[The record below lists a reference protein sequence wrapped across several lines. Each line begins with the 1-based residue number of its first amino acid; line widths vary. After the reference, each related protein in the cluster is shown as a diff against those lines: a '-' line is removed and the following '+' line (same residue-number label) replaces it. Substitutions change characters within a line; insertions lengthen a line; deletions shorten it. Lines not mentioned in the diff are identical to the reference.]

1 MSSSEDPQDWT
12 VNELVAF
19 LCHEKP
25 GQWSYNLACPDLV
38 ALEISL
44 RENMISGAAFL
55 LFNDHWV
62 KELGIKAVV
71 HRQYL
76 MQAKKWLQR
85 RSPKFQAQQQEQ
97 QQAPKALLSE
107 DELSPDPPV
116 DVAEPNTSLHILTN
130 PTTPDDA
137 TNPIPLLDARSPAQT
152 EGKKLRRME
161 TTIIEQP
168 PPSSLLE
175 PRSTHQQPAPNPTYG
190 NDAFYDHLVKTYPP
204 NDADVLSLLGESSSE
219 SEYDTETREEME
231 EDERQSRP
239 GTLPETSGTLGDAEF
254 NEIVDEYINSRKSQ
268 FIEIRLP
275 KVQPKG
281 FQIWVRGQKFPS
293 MKSQISTRLAH
304 LEKRCQALR
313 KALAEAQHSSRSSLL
328 QACACLDPTVIDIC
342 LDQWKLSVLEKAS
355 PPAKIARPPRTPQ
368 PEKLKVNSDGEETL
382 SSDSD
387 SVHDSEEEN
396 LSSDWDFVHDTDGP
410 AEQSEH
416 SIRPATSSD
425 IEDSSGLEE
434 DEPSQD
440 QEEPRSRAA
449 YQYGPFH
456 DSSSD
461 EDLGHLFYEE
471 ENYEAPTAKRRRL
484 KESSVHQD
492 NSTSPLM
499 PMATLPS
506 KECGAEGQTEANTD
520 PVNPVRLNT
529 HQPADLASDNGS
541 ETDEAVSVFDEVYS
555 MMWATIE
562 ESGNRIYLVAKALT
576 GLPKNRITQLSSF
589 VRTYM
594 PCVYREHTR
603 EALKHM
609 SDDSPVIEGMD
620 PDESHSA
627 MLMTALFV
635 SWINVIQVPHG
646 AFTAKEVKTALMAI
660 REDLDEDHSNTQ
672 SLDEDQFKTFFEC
685 LNDLL
690 KGYRKWL
697 TLSSLKPHEQSPIG
711 NQTSKRKRPMT
722 LMTRA
727 QEEGQHRKNQQDQ
740 DKRVLLES
748 QSNTTLKPVS
758 FQEPIIYLDPYIGKH
773 VKEHQ
778 LSGIQFM
785 FREIIQNDREEGC
798 LLAHTMGLGK
808 SMQVISLLVT
818 ISAAGASQDPAVRDQ
833 IPTEL
838 RVSKTLLL
846 CPAAL
851 IQNWRD
857 EFALWSPR
865 NHKLGKIRSIPAK
878 NQTVDRTE
886 EIAAWNN
893 EGGILILSYH
903 IFRNIVKDKAENNEE
918 QAQQLINENVK
929 GCVLNGPTLVVV
941 DEAQNLRN
949 HESQIAEAASRLR
962 TRKRIAL
969 TGTPIS
975 NSLEDYYWMVD
986 WVAPQYLGTFADFND
1001 KFIKTIENGSHIGSS
1016 RRERREALQRQEL
1029 FLAIINPKVQ
1039 RMDMSALTAELPRK
1053 YEFSIY
1059 FEPTEFQKAVYNLFV
1074 DDLIKGKC
1082 KVVSTKLMSFFNLLQ
1097 LCCIHPALFKAQ
1109 LETRDVK
1116 NASRHQQSPSN
1127 DEHGTHLGLNMPA
1140 QEKIPSSSVMSPEM
1154 ESLLN
1159 GVPDL
1164 LDPSL
1169 SSRVAILNEIVNQ
1182 AIALGDKVLVF
1193 SSSIPTLHYLAEF
1206 MRRAQMN
1213 YCLIEGNVGP
1223 AGRPERIDIFNKD
1236 PKTHVCLIST
1246 RAGGVGLNIQGA
1258 NRVVIFDFL
1267 FNPTWEAQA
1276 TGRAYRIGQKK
1287 PVYVYRMIA
1296 GGTFEEKLHAK
1307 NLFKSQLAYRIVDQ
1321 KNLVRKG
1328 SKYEDPYL
1336 VPCTTSSQSGGID
1349 ELALAQD
1356 PEMMNRLGSSKCA
1369 SFILAV
1375 KLSAEEVDPEDRL
1388 TVSERQSVEDE
1399 LRLRRLRITSMG
1411 G

>member
-1 MSSSEDPQDWT
+1 
-12 VNELVAF
+12 
-19 LCHEKP
+19 
-25 GQWSYNLACPDLV
+25 
-38 ALEISL
+38 
-44 RENMISGAAFL
+44 MIAGANFL
-55 LFNDHWV
+55 LFDDYYV
-62 KELGIKAVV
+62 KELGIKAIA

-76 MQAKKWLQR
+76 MLAIKWLQR
-85 RSPKFQAQQQEQ
+85 RSLKFQAQRQQEE
-97 QQAPKALLSE
+97 QAPKALPSE
-107 DELSPDPPV
+107 DELSPEPPL
-116 DVAEPNTSLHILTN
+116 DVIDPNTSLDNPIS

-137 TNPIPLLDARSPAQT
+137 TNLNPLHDALPPAQT
-152 EGKKLRRME
+152 EGKKPRRME
-161 TTIIEQP
+161 TTIIERP

-175 PRSTHQQPAPNPTYG
+175 PPSTHQQPAPNPIFG
-190 NDAFYDHLVKTYPP
+190 NDSFFDHLMKTYPP

-219 SEYDTETREEME
+219 GEYDTETREEME
-231 EDERQSRP
+231 EDERQFRLDIP
-239 GTLPETSGTLGDAEF
+239 PDTSGTLRDAEF
-254 NEIVDEYINSRKSQ
+254 NEIVDEYIHSRKAQ

-275 KVQPKG
+275 KEQPKG
-281 FQIWVRGQKFPS
+281 FQIWVSGQKFPS
-293 MKSQISTRLAH
+293 MKSQISTRLVH

-313 KALAEAQHSSRSSLL
+313 KALAEAQHSSRSSLV

-355 PPAKIARPPRTPQ
+355 PPAKVARPPRTPR
-368 PEKLKVNSDGEETL
+368 PEKPKVNSDGEETL

-387 SVHDSEEEN
+387 SIHDTEEEN
-396 LSSDWDFVHDTDGP
+396 MSSDWDFVHDTDGP

-416 SIRPATSSD
+416 SIRLAFSSD
-425 IEDSSGLEE
+425 PEDSSDLEDNE
-434 DEPSQD
+434 ENEALQD
-440 QEEPRSRAA
+440 QEEPGSREAH
-449 YQYGPFH
+449 QYGPFH

-471 ENYEAPTAKRRRL
+471 EKYEPPAAKRRRL
-484 KESSVHQD
+484 KENSVHQD
-492 NSTSPLM
+492 NQTSPLM
-499 PMATLPS
+499 PMATLPTDQGVVLPS
-506 KECGAEGQTEANTD
+506 KECEAEGQTEANTD

-529 HQPADLASDNGS
+529 HEPADLASDNGS
-541 ETDEAVSVFDEVYS
+541 ETDDAVCVFDNVYP

-562 ESGNRIYLVAKALT
+562 ESGNRIHLVAKALT
-576 GLPKNRITQLSSF
+576 GLPKIRLTQLSKFLGS
-589 VRTYM
+589 YM
-594 PCVYREHTR
+594 PCVYREYTR
-603 EALKHM
+603 DALNHM
-609 SDDSPVIEGMD
+609 SDDSSVIEGMD
-620 PDESHSA
+620 PEESHSA

-635 SWINVIQVPHG
+635 SWINVIQVPQVPHG
-646 AFTAKEVKTALMAI
+646 AFTAKEVKAALMAI
-660 REDLDEDHSNTQ
+660 GEDLDED
-672 SLDEDQFKTFFEC
+672 QFQTFFEC

-697 TLSSLKPHEQSPIG
+697 TLSPRLKPHKQSPTG
-711 NQTSKRKRPMT
+711 HQTSKRKRQMI
-722 LMTRA
+722 LTRA

-740 DKRVLLES
+740 DKRILLES
-748 QSNTTLKPVS
+748 QSSTTLKPVS
-758 FQEPIIYLDPYIGKH
+758 FQEPVIYLDPYIGKY

-785 FREIIQNDREEGC
+785 FREIIQNNREEGC

-818 ISAAGASQDPAVRDQ
+818 ITAAGASQDPAIRDQ
-833 IPTEL
+833 IPNEL

-865 NHKLGKIRSIPAK
+865 NHKLGKIWSIPAK
-878 NQTVDRTE
+878 SQTVDRTG
-886 EIAAWNN
+886 EIGAWNN
-893 EGGILILSYH
+893 EGGILILSYN
-903 IFRNIVKDKAENNEE
+903 IFRNIVKDKAEKNEE
-918 QAQQLINENVK
+918 QAQQLVNENVK
-929 GCVLNGPTLVVV
+929 RWVLDGPTLVVV

-1016 RRERREALQRQEL
+1016 RAERREALQRQEL

-1059 FEPTEFQKAVYNLFV
+1059 FEPTKFQKTVYNLFV

-1082 KVVSTKLMSFFNLLQ
+1082 KVVSTKLMSFLNLLQ
-1097 LCCIHPALFKAQ
+1097 LCCIHPALFKVQ

-1116 NASRHQQSPSN
+1116 NGSLHQQSPSN
-1127 DEHGTHLGLNMPA
+1127 DEHSTHLGLNMPT
-1140 QEKIPSSSVMSPEM
+1140 QEKVPPSVMSSEM

-1193 SSSIPTLHYLAEF
+1193 SSSIPTLHYLAEL
-1206 MRRAQMN
+1206 MGRAQMN

-1223 AGRPERIDIFNKD
+1223 AGRPERIDIFNND

-1336 VPCTTSSQSGGID
+1336 VHCTTSSQSGGID

-1356 PEMMNRLGSSKCA
+1356 PEMMNRLGSSECA
-1369 SFILAV
+1369 RFILAV

-1399 LRLRRLRITSMG
+1399 LRLRRMQITSVDG
-1411 G
+1411 